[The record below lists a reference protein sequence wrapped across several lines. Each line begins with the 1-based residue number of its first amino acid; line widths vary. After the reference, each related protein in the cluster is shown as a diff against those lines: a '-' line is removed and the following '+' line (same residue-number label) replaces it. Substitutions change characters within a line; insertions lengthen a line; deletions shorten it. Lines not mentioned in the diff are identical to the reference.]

1 MKVGEESIHDHYQ
14 GEIQDGLPHGQGRM
28 QYVGGSSY
36 SGEWESGLY
45 QGLGTLVREDGSYLI
60 GQFEQGL
67 PHGTG
72 EEFLANG
79 FKNTGEWKE
88 GNYWNI
94 TRFDAEGE
102 IIEKLA
108 AGEVVQEIDYGE
120 IRFRKWKKDHWVW
133 LEQGNPEEYGRYQ
146 GQVNGLLPHGKGS
159 YLSPLGVKYDGLW
172 EEGLEHGTGILT
184 HPNGMRSEGEFREGK
199 PWNTRAYDSNRKL
212 LFRVQQG
219 TIIRKN
225 DD

>member
-1 MKVGEESIHDHYQ
+1 MDREGCNMWEVPAIPENGSLAYTRDW
-14 GEIQDGLPHGQGRM
+14 GLWFGKTG
-28 QYVGGSSY
+28 VTSSDNL
-36 SGEWESGLY
+36 SRVCLMEPG
-45 QGLGTLVREDGSYLI
+45 
-60 GQFEQGL
+60 
-67 PHGTG
+67 
-72 EEFLANG
+72 
-79 FKNTGEWKE
+79 KNTLPTATRTQVSGRKA
-88 GNYWNI
+88 I
-94 TRFDAEGE
+94 TGTSRFDAEGV

-120 IRFRKWKKDHWVW
+120 IRFRKWEKDHWVW
-133 LEQGNPEEYGRYQ
+133 LEQGNPEEHGRYQ

-199 PWNTRAYDSNRKL
+199 PWNTMAYDSNRKL
-212 LFRVQQG
+212 LFWVQQG
-219 TIIRKN
+219 AIIRKN